1 MLIVIL
7 VSVIICCGFFLMYLL
22 VGIPL
27 LGFFSMDIKIIFQLF
42 LTVIFLA
49 IAFTAIYTL
58 VAMSSSNKAVTA
70 VICILLTF
78 LLLFFGMQL
87 SQMLSQPETVL
98 GMTIEEGVQISKEF
112 PNPNYLNTKERKIV
126 QFVCDFTPGG
136 QVAQCVSMDA
146 VNLPVLPLY
155 SSMIILL
162 TTGIGLL
169 CFKKKDL
176 K

>member
-1 MLIVIL
+1 
-7 VSVIICCGFFLMYLL
+7 MYLL

-27 LGFFSMDIKIIFQLF
+27 LGFFSMNIKVILQLF

-58 VAMSSSNKAVTA
+58 VAMSSSNKTVTA
-70 VICILLTF
+70 VICILLTL
-78 LLLFFGMQL
+78 LLLFIGMQL
-87 SQMLSQPETVL
+87 NQMLSQPETVL
-98 GMTIEEGVQISKEF
+98 GMTIEDGVQVTKEF
-112 PNPNYLNTKERKIV
+112 PNPNYLNPEERKIV
-126 QFVCDFTPGG
+126 QFAYDFTPGG

-155 SSMIILL
+155 SSMIILF

>member
-1 MLIVIL
+1 
-7 VSVIICCGFFLMYLL
+7 
-22 VGIPL
+22 
-27 LGFFSMDIKIIFQLF
+27 
-42 LTVIFLA
+42 
-49 IAFTAIYTL
+49 
-58 VAMSSSNKAVTA
+58 
-70 VICILLTF
+70 
-78 LLLFFGMQL
+78 
-87 SQMLSQPETVL
+87 MLSQPETVL

-146 VNLPVLPLY
+146 MNLPVLPLY